1 MRKYFFICFI
11 VLSTPVL
18 SQDLQTARALL
29 DTLTSKA
36 MWGRGYTK
44 NGMRKA
50 ADFISTSFKA
60 YGLSPMDG
68 KTFKQSFSY
77 PANTFPGKMSLRING
92 KTLVPGKDFIVMPES
107 KGIEA
112 QAQLFQKDS
121 ITFINPEQRI
131 ILVLKDKLTWSVAP
145 GQADYTGIEVLKTA
159 ISDKPETIELSIEN
173 QFNPEFQAANI
184 CGMVKGTSKPDSIL
198 VLSAHYDHLGGM
210 GSDVYFPGAN
220 DNASGISFL
229 MTLAQHYAR
238 HPQPYSIAF
247 ICFAGEENGLAGSKY
262 FVEHPLLDLRK
273 IKFLT
278 NVDMVGTGE
287 TGITVVNASIHPKEF
302 TVLQQL
308 NDKNKYLVKINPRGK
323 AANSDHYFF
332 TEKGVPAFFIYTQG
346 GISAYH
352 DVNDLAKTLPF
363 TEYKDLFSLFLD
375 FFKGLMTIPART

>member
-1 MRKYFFICFI
+1 MRKYFFICFMA
-11 VLSTPVL
+11 LSTSVL
-18 SQDLQTARALL
+18 SQDIQTARALL
-29 DTLTSKA
+29 DTLTSKT
-36 MWGRGYTK
+36 MWGRGYTR
-44 NGMRKA
+44 NGMSKA
-50 ADFISTSFKA
+50 ADFISASFKA

-68 KTFKQSFSY
+68 KTFKQVFSY
-77 PANTFPGKMSLRING
+77 PANTFPGKMSISLNG
-92 KTLVPGKDFIVMPES
+92 KALVPGKEFIVMPES

-112 QAQLFQKDS
+112 QGQLFQKDS
-121 ITFINPEQRI
+121 VTFINPEQRI
-131 ILVLKDKLTWSVAP
+131 ILVLKDKLTWSVVP
-145 GQADYTGIEVLKTA
+145 EQADYTGIEVLKTA
-159 ISDKPETIELSIEN
+159 ISGKPESIRLSIEN

-184 CGMVKGTSKPDSIL
+184 CGIVKGTSKPDSIL
-198 VLSAHYDHLGGM
+198 LLSAHYDHLGGM
-210 GSDVYFPGAN
+210 GSEVYFPGAN

-229 MTLAQHYAR
+229 MTLARHYAS

-262 FVEHPLLDLRK
+262 FTEHPLLDLGE

-302 TVLQQL
+302 ALLQQL

-375 FFKGLMTIPART
+375 FYKGLMK

>member
-1 MRKYFFICFI
+1 MRKYFFICFM

-44 NGMRKA
+44 NGMSKA

-60 YGLSPMDG
+60 YGLTPMDG
-68 KTFKQSFSY
+68 ETFKQPFSY
-77 PANTFPGKMSLRING
+77 PANTFPGKMNLRING

-107 KGIEA
+107 KGQEG
-112 QAQLFQKDS
+112 QGKLFQKDS
-121 ITFINPEQRI
+121 VTFINPEKRI

-145 GQADYTGIEVLKTA
+145 EQADYTGIEVLKTA
-159 ISDKPETIELSIEN
+159 ISDQPETIELSIEN

-262 FVEHPLLDLRK
+262 FVEHPLLDLGK

-287 TGITVVNASIHPKEF
+287 TGITVVNASIHSKEF
-302 TVLQQL
+302 ALLQQL

-375 FFKGLMTIPART
+375 FYKELMK

>member
-1 MRKYFFICFI
+1 MRKFFFICFM

-18 SQDLQTARALL
+18 SQDIQTARALL
-29 DTLTSKA
+29 DTLTSKT
-36 MWGRGYTK
+36 MWGRGYTR
-44 NGMRKA
+44 NGMSKA
-50 ADFISTSFKA
+50 ADFISAAFKA
-60 YGLSPMDG
+60 YGLSPMNG
-68 KTFKQSFSY
+68 KTFKQPFFY
-77 PANTFPGKMSLRING
+77 PANTFPGKMSLHLNG
-92 KTLVPGKDFIVMPES
+92 KALVPGKDFIVMPES
-107 KGIEA
+107 RGQEGE
-112 QAQLFQKDS
+112 AQLFQKDS

-145 GQADYTGIEVLKTA
+145 EQSDYTGIEVLKTS
-159 ISDKPETIELSIEN
+159 ISGKPETIVLSIEN
-173 QFNPEFQAANI
+173 QFNPEFQATNI
-184 CGMVKGTSKPDSIL
+184 CGIVKGTSKPDSIL

-229 MTLAQHYAR
+229 MTLAQYYAR

-262 FVEHPLLDLRK
+262 FTEHPLLDLGK

-287 TGITVVNASIHPKEF
+287 TGITVVNATIHPKEF
-302 TVLQQL
+302 ALLQQL
-308 NDKNKYLVKINPRGK
+308 NDQKKYLVKINPRGK

-375 FFKGLMTIPART
+375 FYQGLMK